1 MSSSLLNDRKNS
13 QEMLFKT
20 LSSIRFEDEITSHP
34 PRCISIEI
42 GTDI

>member
-20 LSSIRFEDEITSHP
+20 LSSIRFEDEITLHP